1 MDELRVSLFQYDI
14 VWESKSDNFRKISG
28 KLKSYK
34 GKTDLVVFPEM
45 FSTGFSMNP
54 AVLAETMC
62 GETMSFLRRE
72 SAEGG
77 FALAGSFIYT
87 ENGCY
92 YNRGFF
98 VEPDGRVSVYD
109 KRHLFRMGDET
120 KFYSGGNKHL
130 LVNYRGWNISLL
142 VCYDLRFPVWARN
155 VDNHYDLLIYVANW
169 PAPRIQVWDLLL
181 RARAVE
187 NMAFVCGVNRTG
199 TDGMQLN
206 YTGSSQCVD
215 ARGKVLLHLPDNEE
229 TMDTCTLSLASLRDF
244 RQKFPVWKDA
254 DRFTL
259 SAE

>member
-1 MDELRVSLFQYDI
+1 MEDLRITLFQYDI
-14 VWESKSDNFRKISG
+14 AWESKSDNFRKISQH
-28 KLKSYK
+28 LKALR

-54 AVLAETMC
+54 AALAETMS
-62 GETMSFLRRE
+62 GETMDFLLRE
-72 SAEGG
+72 AAEGG
-77 FALAGSFIYT
+77 FALAGSFIFS
-87 ENGCY
+87 ENNQF

-130 LVNYRGWNISLL
+130 VVNYRGWNISLL
-142 VCYDLRFPVWARN
+142 VCYDLRFPVWSRN

-169 PAPRIQVWDLLL
+169 PEPRIQVWDLLL

-187 NMAFVCGVNRTG
+187 NMAFVCGVNRIG

-215 ARGKVLLHLPDNEE
+215 ARGKVLLHLPDNTEVS
-229 TMDTCTLSLASLRDF
+229 DTCTLSGMQLSDLR
-244 RQKFPVWKDA
+244 RKFPVWKDA

-259 SAE
+259 SDE